1 MSKLT
6 LKVVTYTDKI
16 SEIKFV
22 RREVY
27 QIEQEIDPNKIF
39 DGQDE
44 MAEQILAYLDNQP
57 VGTAR
62 VRYLD
67 NQVASSEKL
76 AVLSNARRQGIGKK
90 IMKKALELAT
100 QKNVEEVKIR
110 AQEYVKGLYEQLGFE
125 QEGES
130 FKVEGNPHALIN
142 MRKRLG

>member
-1 MSKLT
+1 MRKLT

-27 QIEQEIDPNKIF
+27 QIEQEIEPNKIF
-39 DGQDE
+39 DDQDE

-62 VRYLD
+62 IRYLEH
-67 NQVASSEKL
+67 QVASIEKL
-76 AVLSNARRQGIGKK
+76 AVLSNARRQGIGKE
-90 IMKKALELAT
+90 IIKKALELAT